1 MQVSMLKSKLFI
13 KFSFTKFTNEKR
25 NILLNTPINTILLI
39 YKILFS
45 FINSLKVVQL
55 LLFLK
60 YQQKELF

>member
-45 FINSLKVVQL
+45 FINSLKVVQHG
-55 LLFLK
+55 FC
-60 YQQKELF
+60 FF

>member
-45 FINSLKVVQL
+45 FINSFKVVQHG
-55 LLFLK
+55 FC
-60 YQQKELF
+60 FF